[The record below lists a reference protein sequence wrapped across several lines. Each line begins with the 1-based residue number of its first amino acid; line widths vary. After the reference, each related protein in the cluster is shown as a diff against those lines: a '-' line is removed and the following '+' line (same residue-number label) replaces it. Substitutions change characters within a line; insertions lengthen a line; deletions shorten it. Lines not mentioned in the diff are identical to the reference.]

1 MISLI
6 VHIKCNLVKSLPAII
21 RNKMQYFRIYYEF
34 FTHKCWIENK
44 KLQNNQELSQLTLPF
59 SLRQTFLSG
68 IFRAFF
74 LSVLI
79 LLIPAGIGA
88 LSTQKTSVSEENVR
102 FSAALEKITG
112 SLPVSSLQNPL
123 PQGYRV
129 GGSDETAFLKPEEL
143 IARFMDSDSELPENW
158 QTDEAKTTA
167 VMMRMI
173 ALHTKALGDMYS
185 RTKGWDAERMAAES
199 WIEAENAEKEPDPA
213 LLSAAKAASGY
224 FLAVPAED
232 GTVPSSAGNTDTILW
247 RQSSDISVESLI
259 KRLQNGESPGEI
271 WREYEKSCFLEQ
283 AADSS
288 G

>member
-1 MISLI
+1 MTI
-6 VHIKCNLVKSLPAII
+6 P
-21 RNKMQYFRIYYEF
+21 
-34 FTHKCWIENK
+34 
-44 KLQNNQELSQLTLPF
+44 LSH
-59 SLRQTFLSG
+59 RQTFLSG

-79 LLIPAGIGA
+79 LLIPAGIGV
-88 LSTQKTSVSEENVR
+88 LSMQKTSVSEENVR
-102 FSAALEKITG
+102 FSAALKKITG

-129 GGSDETAFLKPEEL
+129 GGSDGTAFLKPEEL

-158 QTDEAKTTA
+158 QTDETKTTA

-185 RTKGWDAERMAAES
+185 RTKDWDAERIAAES
-199 WIEAENAEKEPDPA
+199 WIEAENAEKEPDPV
-213 LLSAAKAASGY
+213 LLSAAKAVSGY
-224 FLAVPAED
+224 FLAVSEED
-232 GTVPSSAGNTDTILW
+232 ASAGNTDTILW
-247 RQSSDISVESLI
+247 RQSSEISVESLI

>member
-6 VHIKCNLVKSLPAII
+6 VHAKCNLVKSLPAII
-21 RNKMQYFRIYYEF
+21 RNKMQHFCIYYES

-44 KLQNNQELSQLTLPF
+44 KLQNNRELSKLTIPL
-59 SLRQTFLSG
+59 SHRQTFLSG

-79 LLIPAGIGA
+79 LLIPAGIGV
-88 LSTQKTSVSEENVR
+88 LSMQKTSVSEENVR
-102 FSAALEKITG
+102 FSAALKKITG

-129 GGSDETAFLKPEEL
+129 GGSDGTAFLKPEEL

-158 QTDEAKTTA
+158 QTDETKTTA

-185 RTKGWDAERMAAES
+185 RTKDWDAERIAAES
-199 WIEAENAEKEPDPA
+199 WIEAENAEKEPDPV
-213 LLSAAKAASGY
+213 LLSAAKAVSGY
-224 FLAVPAED
+224 FLAVSEED
-232 GTVPSSAGNTDTILW
+232 ASAGNTDTILW
-247 RQSSDISVESLI
+247 RQSSEISVESLI